1 MKLMY
6 ADDTTA
12 FLPTSLVS
20 PRDIGRE
27 FKMRQQIYMFVLDVT
42 QPTTNQCKVKNMFK
56 IAVTF

>member
-12 FLPTSLVS
+12 FLPTSSVS

-27 FKMRQQIYMFVLDVT
+27 FKMRQEIYMFVLDVT
-42 QPTTNQCKVKNMFK
+42 Q
-56 IAVTF
+56 

>member
-12 FLPTSLVS
+12 FLSTSLVS

-42 QPTTNQCKVKNMFK
+42 QPTTNQRKVKNMFK